1 MANTGDIQHTLK
13 TGADEVLY
21 LTPIDPSLVNL
32 TQQMLSKPV

>member
-21 LTPIDPSLVNL
+21 LTPIEASTGKLDSANVGYL
-32 TQQMLSKPV
+32 K